1 MDTGGSKKTR
11 ARELPPLPQRG
22 QRTLPTMSSQ
32 ETTGDVPAAKHKK
45 KRVRKEING
54 VDDVDD
60 HGMEMGGVGS
70 RRASE
75 VVEHLALEATTDV
88 PPQRRRKKK
97 KMATIDLEDDQAD
110 LVNGDTADQNTDG
123 EEVVRK
129 PRKKKKSKVIESP
142 LPDELDVEED
152 DIITDTPPPVHQHSL
167 FSAPHG
173 QSQPVGK
180 VFVERNSEWTEEG
193 EDVVGA
199 VKWQFEL
206 INVCVCS
213 RAERFQAA
221 ERSDWRKTSDQTDN
235 MADFQLVQPLWT
247 TRDVS
252 VRVHEGFRVFG
263 LYCHGFLAG
272 YAMWN
277 VVVVY
282 MLAGQHLTALSN
294 LLEQYHRLAYPSQS
308 LLYMLLAISTVAAF
322 DRVNLAKG
330 SVALREFITLDPV
343 ALASFLYFSALV
355 LSLSQ
360 QMTSDRINLY
370 PSLNATLWPPG
381 LEHQILHPWV
391 TVNLVVAL
399 LVGLA
404 WIFIAIR
411 PETDYT
417 EGYLMAMEIMPLNP
431 ENKSE
436 MTA

>member
-1 MDTGGSKKTR
+1 K
-11 ARELPPLPQRG
+11 
-22 QRTLPTMSSQ
+22 
-32 ETTGDVPAAKHKK
+32 ET
-45 KRVRKEING
+45 NG

-60 HGMEMGGVGS
+60 RGMEMGGLES

-75 VVEHLALEATTDV
+75 VGEQLSLETSAEV

-97 KMATIDLEDDQAD
+97 KAATIDLEDDQAD
-110 LVNGDTADQNTDG
+110 LVNGDTADQTTDG
-123 EEVVRK
+123 EEIVK
-129 PRKKKKSKVIESP
+129 KTKKKKKSKVVESQ

-152 DIITDTPPPVHQHSL
+152 DIVTDTPPAIPQHAL
-167 FSAPHG
+167 FTAPQG

-180 VFVERNSEWTEEG
+180 LFVERN
-193 EDVVGA
+193 
-199 VKWQFEL
+199 K
-206 INVCVCS
+206 
-213 RAERFQAA
+213 RFQAA
-221 ERSDWRKTSDQTDN
+221 ERSDWRKTSDQMDN
-235 MADFQLVQPLWT
+235 ATDFQHMQPLWT

-252 VRVHEGFRVFG
+252 IQVHEGFRVFG

-272 YAMWN
+272 YAVWN
-277 VVVVY
+277 IVVVY
-282 MLAGQHLTALSN
+282 VLAGHHLTALSN
-294 LLEQYHRLAYPSQS
+294 LLEQYHSLAYPSQC

-330 SVALREFITLDPV
+330 SMALQEFITLEPV

-370 PSLNATLWPPG
+370 PSFNATLWPPG
-381 LEHQILHPWV
+381 SEHQILHPWV

-404 WIFIAIR
+404 WIFIAVR

-417 EGYLMAMEIMPLNP
+417 EGYLMAMEIEPPKP
-431 ENKSE
+431 EERSE

>member
-1 MDTGGSKKTR
+1 MTRKTV
-11 ARELPPLPQRG
+11 RG
-22 QRTLPTMSSQ
+22 QRSLPTMPSQ
-32 ETTGDVPAAKHKK
+32 EATGEAPPAKHKK
-45 KRVRKEING
+45 KRRVRNETNG
-54 VDDVDD
+54 VDDMDD
-60 HGMEMGGVGS
+60 QGMEMGGFGS

-75 VVEHLALEATTDV
+75 VGEHLSFEVPSDA
-88 PPQRRRKKK
+88 PPQRRKKK
-97 KMATIDLEDDQAD
+97 KKSATIDLEDDHTD
-110 LVNGDTADQNTDG
+110 LVNGDTADQTTDG
-123 EEVVRK
+123 EEVVKK
-129 PRKKKKSKVIESP
+129 PKKKKKLKAVESQ

-152 DIITDTPPPVHQHSL
+152 DIITDSPPPIPQHSL
-167 FSAPHG
+167 FSAPQG

-180 VFVERNSEWTEEG
+180 VFVERN
-193 EDVVGA
+193 
-199 VKWQFEL
+199 K
-206 INVCVCS
+206 
-213 RAERFQAA
+213 RFQAA

-235 MADFQLVQPLWT
+235 MTDFQHIQPLWT

-252 VRVHEGFRVFG
+252 VKVHEGFRSFG

-272 YAMWN
+272 YAVWN

-294 LLEQYHRLAYPSQS
+294 LLEQYHYLAYPSQS

-330 SVALREFITLDPV
+330 SMALREFLTLDPV

-370 PSLNATLWPPG
+370 PTVNGTLWPQG

-404 WIFIAIR
+404 WICIATR

-417 EGYLMAMEIMPLNP
+417 ECYLRAMEIEPPKP
-431 ENKSE
+431 EDKSE

>member
-1 MDTGGSKKTR
+1 MDD
-11 ARELPPLPQRG
+11 Q
-22 QRTLPTMSSQ
+22 
-32 ETTGDVPAAKHKK
+32 
-45 KRVRKEING
+45 
-54 VDDVDD
+54 
-60 HGMEMGGVGS
+60 GMEMGGLGS
-70 RRASE
+70 RRESE
-75 VVEHLALEATTDV
+75 VGEQLPFESTTDV
-88 PPQRRRKKK
+88 PPQRRKKK
-97 KMATIDLEDDQAD
+97 KKTATIDLEDDQAD
-110 LVNGDTADQNTDG
+110 LVNGDAADQTTDG
-123 EEVVRK
+123 EEVVKK
-129 PRKKKKSKVIESP
+129 PKKKKKPKVVESQP
-142 LPDELDVEED
+142 PDELDIEED
-152 DIITDTPPPVHQHSL
+152 DIITDTPPPIPQHSL

-180 VFVERNSEWTEEG
+180 VFVER
-193 EDVVGA
+193 
-199 VKWQFEL
+199 KK
-206 INVCVCS
+206 
-213 RAERFQAA
+213 RFQAA
-221 ERSDWRKTSDQTDN
+221 ERSDWRKTSIQMDN
-235 MADFQLVQPLWT
+235 MTDFQHIQPLWT

-282 MLAGQHLTALSN
+282 ILAGQHLTALSN
-294 LLEQYHRLAYPSQS
+294 LLEQYHSLAYPSQS

-322 DRVNLAKG
+322 DRVNMAKG

-370 PSLNATLWPPG
+370 PAYNTTLWPPG
-381 LEHQILHPWV
+381 SEHQILHPWV

-404 WIFIAIR
+404 WIFIATR

-417 EGYLMAMEIMPLNP
+417 ECYLMAMEVEPPKP
-431 ENKSE
+431 EDKSE

>member
-1 MDTGGSKKTR
+1 MDTRSTKKMR
-11 ARELPPLPQRG
+11 PRELPPLPQRG
-22 QRTLPTMSSQ
+22 QRSLPTMPSQ
-32 ETTGDVPAAKHKK
+32 DTTGEVPALKHKK
-45 KRVRKEING
+45 KRVRKEANG
-54 VDDVDD
+54 VDDMDD
-60 HGMEMGGVGS
+60 QGMEMGGVGS

-75 VVEHLALEATTDV
+75 IGENLSLEATTDA
-88 PPQRRRKKK
+88 PPQRRKKK
-97 KMATIDLEDDQAD
+97 KKTATTDLEDDQAE
-110 LVNGDTADQNTDG
+110 LVNGDTAADQTTDG
-123 EEVVRK
+123 EEVVKK
-129 PRKKKKSKVIESP
+129 PRKKKKSKVVESQ

-152 DIITDTPPPVHQHSL
+152 DIITDTPPPIPQHSL
-167 FSAPHG
+167 FSAPQG

-180 VFVERNSEWTEEG
+180 VFVERN
-193 EDVVGA
+193 
-199 VKWQFEL
+199 K
-206 INVCVCS
+206 
-213 RAERFQAA
+213 RFQAA
-221 ERSDWRKTSDQTDN
+221 ERSDWRKTSDQMTDN
-235 MADFQLVQPLWT
+235 MTEFQHMQPLWT

-272 YAMWN
+272 YAVWN

-294 LLEQYHRLAYPSQS
+294 LLQQYSGLAYPSQS

-343 ALASFLYFSALV
+343 ALASFLYFSALI
-355 LSLSQ
+355 LCLSQ

-370 PSLNATLWPPG
+370 TSSNATLWPPG
-381 LEHQILHPWV
+381 SEHQILHPWV

-404 WIFIAIR
+404 WVFIATR

-417 EGYLMAMEIMPLNP
+417 ECYLLAMEIEPPKP
-431 ENKSE
+431 EDKSE